1 MAVHIENPKESTKP
15 NNKTL
20 KQINEFTKVAGY
32 KIKSQKSI
40 AFFYKV
46 AMHRWTRLIPYSLV
60 TT

>member
-40 AFFYKV
+40 VFFYKV